1 VSVSTALTIRFL
13 TGGVILGHNQLSST
27 LSPSMARLSN
37 LGTYDLICLLLPC
50 KFENALA
57 HTNVRSLLEVT
68 LDLMDNHLSGTIPTQ
83 LGLLKRLRRLHLLG
97 NDLVGT
103 VPSYLG
109 NLTNLEKLTLQFAT
123 LEGSMPYEV
132 CMLRSMQLELLTAD
146 CLSSTLV
153 CEYPACCSACY

>member
-1 VSVSTALTIRFL
+1 VQIRK
-13 TGGVILGHNQLSST
+13 
-27 LSPSMARLSN
+27 
-37 LGTYDLICLLLPC
+37 C
-50 KFENALA
+50 
-57 HTNVRSLLEVT
+57 VRSYADVRPLLEVN
-68 LDLMDNHLSGTIPTQ
+68 LDLKGNHLTGTLPTQ

-109 NLTNLEKLTLQFAT
+109 NLTNLEKLTLQYTA

-132 CMLRSMQLELLTAD
+132 CMLRSVQLGVLTAD
-146 CLSSTLV
+146 CLNSTLV

>member
-1 VSVSTALTIRFL
+1 MMLSVAAMQIRKC
-13 TGGVILGHNQLSST
+13 SRSY
-27 LSPSMARLSN
+27 A
-37 LGTYDLICLLLPC
+37 D
-50 KFENALA
+50 
-57 HTNVRSLLEVT
+57 VRPILEVN
-68 LDLMDNHLSGTIPTQ
+68 LDLKDNHLTGTLSTE

-103 VPSYLG
+103 VPSHLG
-109 NLTNLEKLTLQFAT
+109 NLTNLEKLTLQFTT

-146 CLSSTLV
+146 CLNSTLE